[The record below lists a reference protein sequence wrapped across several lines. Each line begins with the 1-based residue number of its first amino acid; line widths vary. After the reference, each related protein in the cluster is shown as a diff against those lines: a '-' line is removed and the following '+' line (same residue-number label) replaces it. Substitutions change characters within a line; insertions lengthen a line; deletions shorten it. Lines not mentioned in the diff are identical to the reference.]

1 MPKGKGE
8 CYTQAKSP
16 CDKLCRP
23 QWIQVACSDGS
34 MSLCQTYNPGHMQAT
49 DQGASAPP
57 APLPELS
64 LIARLKRLSPYFGN
78 QRLAWTVA
86 IVATLVGAV
95 TEPLIPALLQPLL
108 DKGFTQ
114 GTLQLWAVPVAI
126 LGVFLVRGVAQFVG
140 QYALARIAN
149 EGMLTLRQALF
160 DRVLAAEMGLFARQ
174 SASALSNTVVY
185 EVQTGATLLVQAL
198 LGLSRDGFTLVALLA
213 YLLYLNW
220 QLTLIVAVVV
230 PGVAWIMKTLSRRL
244 YHLTKSSQQAT
255 DELAYVVEE
264 NVLAHRMVRLHGAQA
279 GQAQRFA
286 HLSRSL
292 RRLAIKST
300 IASAAMTPLTQ
311 LLAASALSAVICIA
325 LWQSRGAVET
335 RDVTVG
341 GFVSF
346 ITAMLMLIAPIRRLA
361 DVASPV
367 TRGVAALERGLGLL
381 GSTGAE
387 TGGTYQTPRVRGE
400 LVLRNVS
407 VSFGPD
413 HAPALDGVSLRV
425 APGEIVAL
433 VGPSG
438 AGKTTLVN
446 LLPRFVTPA
455 SGTVEVDGHALTD
468 WDLGSLRSQFAM
480 VSQDVVMFNDT
491 IATNVALGDEVDER
505 RVLECLAAANL
516 AEHVSALPRGIHT
529 VVGHNATQLSG
540 GQRQRLAIA
549 RALYKDAPILIL
561 DEATSALDTE
571 SERLVQEALQR
582 LMQGRT
588 TLVIAHRLSTIEH
601 ANRVVVME
609 RGRIAEQGTHDELM
623 AQGGL
628 YARLQTR
635 PASAPP
641 DSTD

>member
-1 MPKGKGE
+1 M
-8 CYTQAKSP
+8 
-16 CDKLCRP
+16 
-23 QWIQVACSDGS
+23 
-34 MSLCQTYNPGHMQAT
+34 
-49 DQGASAPP
+49 
-57 APLPELS
+57 
-64 LIARLKRLSPYFGN
+64 
-78 QRLAWTVA
+78 AWTLA
-86 IVATLVGAV
+86 IVATLAGAV

-114 GTLQLWAVPVAI
+114 GTLQLWMVPLAI

-149 EGMLTLRQALF
+149 DGMLALRQALF
-160 DRVLAAEMGLFARQ
+160 ARVLAAEMGLFTRQ

-279 GQAQRFA
+279 DQVQRFA
-286 HLSRSL
+286 GLSQRL
-292 RRLAIKST
+292 RKLAIKST

-311 LLAASALSAVICIA
+311 LLAAAALSVVICIA

-335 RDVTVG
+335 EDVTVG

-361 DVASPV
+361 DVASPI

-381 GSTGAE
+381 GDTGTE
-387 TGGTYQTPRVRGE
+387 TSGQHRDQRAKGALT
-400 LVLRNVS
+400 LDNVT
-407 VSFGPD
+407 VAFGPER
-413 HAPALDGVSLRV
+413 ALALDRVSLRV
-425 APGEIVAL
+425 DPGEVVAL

-446 LLPRFVTPA
+446 TLPRFALPS
-455 SGTVEVDGHALTD
+455 SGQVMVDGHALAD
-468 WDLGSLRSQFAM
+468 WDLVSLRSQFAM

-491 IATNVALGDEVDER
+491 VAANVALGHAVNEK
-505 RVLECLAAANL
+505 RVHECLEAANL
-516 AEHVSALPRGIHT
+516 AEHVAALPQGIHT

-601 ANRVVVME
+601 ADRVIVME
-609 RGRIAEQGTHDELM
+609 RGRIAEQGTHEELM
-623 AQGGL
+623 ARGGL

-635 PASAPP
+635 PVASDQAQT
-641 DSTD
+641 SN